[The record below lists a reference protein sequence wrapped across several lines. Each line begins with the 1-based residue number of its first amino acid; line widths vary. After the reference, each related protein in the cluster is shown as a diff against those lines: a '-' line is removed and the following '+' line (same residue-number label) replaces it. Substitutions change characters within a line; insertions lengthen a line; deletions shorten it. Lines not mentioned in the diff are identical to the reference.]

1 MVPKGIAPT
10 GSPMS
15 DPTKLETE
23 RADPRYENLDAWP
36 TANAVTAMLEAQMAA
51 AAAVHPATS
60 AIAAAI
66 DAAAARLG
74 QIGRLV
80 YVGAGTSGR
89 IAVQD
94 GAELQPTFNWP
105 IDRVVFAIFGGSEAL
120 LRSIEG
126 AEDNT
131 AAAEFLM
138 AETHLTRQDVVIG
151 VAASGTTPYTIAA
164 IKAARAAGALTIAIA
179 NNPGAPLLAAAEHP
193 ILAATGPEV
202 VAGSTRMKAGTA
214 QKIVLN
220 LLSTG
225 IMIRL
230 GRVYRGRMVDMAAR
244 NAKLTTRAKH
254 MVMDLAGCDAAQARA
269 ALAACNGHLK
279 PAILVARGMT
289 PRAAE
294 EALTKA
300 SGHLREIIEK

>member
-1 MVPKGIAPT
+1 
-10 GSPMS
+10 MS
-15 DPTKLETE
+15 DPAKLETE

-36 TANAVTAMLEAQMAA
+36 TADAVAAMLEAQMAA
-51 AAAVHPATS
+51 AAAVRPATS
-60 AIAAAI
+60 AIARAI
-66 DAAAARLG
+66 DAAAPRLG
-74 QIGRLV
+74 KSGRLI

-105 IDRVVFAIFGGSEAL
+105 HDRVVFAIAGGSEAL

-131 AAAEFLM
+131 AAAELQM
-138 AETHLTRQDVVIG
+138 AGAHLTRQDVVIG

-164 IKAARAAGALTIAIA
+164 IKAARAAGTLTIAVA
-179 NNPGAPLLAAAEHP
+179 NNPGVPLLAVAEHS

-230 GRVYRGRMVDMAAR
+230 GRVYKARMVDMAAR
-244 NAKLTTRAKH
+244 NAKLEVRATR
-254 MVMDLAGCDAAQARA
+254 MVMDLAGCDEVKARA
-269 ALAACNGHLK
+269 ALAACNGALK
-279 PAILVARGMT
+279 PAILVALGMT
-289 PRAAE
+289 PDTAQK
-294 EALTKA
+294 ALIQSA
-300 SGHLREIIEK
+300 GQLREVLQR

>member
-1 MVPKGIAPT
+1 
-10 GSPMS
+10 MS

-36 TANAVTAMLEAQMAA
+36 TADAVAAMLEAQMAA
-51 AAAVHPATS
+51 AAAVRPAAS

-66 DAAAARLG
+66 DAAASRLAET
-74 QIGRLV
+74 GRLV

-105 IDRVVFAIFGGSEAL
+105 RDRVVFAIAGGSEAL
-120 LRSIEG
+120 LRSVEG
-126 AEDNT
+126 AEDNV
-131 AAAEFLM
+131 AAAAQHM
-138 AETHLTRQDVVIG
+138 IDAKLTAHDVVIG
-151 VAASGTTPYTIAA
+151 VAASGTTPFTIAA
-164 IKAARAAGALTIAIA
+164 IKSARAAGALTIAIA
-179 NNPGAPLLAAAEHP
+179 NNPGAPLLDAADHP

-244 NAKLTTRAKH
+244 NAKLDTRATR
-254 MVMDLAGCDAAQARA
+254 MVMDLASCDEAKARA
-269 ALAACNGHLK
+269 ALAACHGALK
-279 PAILVARGMT
+279 PAILVALGMT
-289 PRAAE
+289 PDAAQQ
-294 EALTKA
+294 ALAHSGGHMRGLADNGPQTK
-300 SGHLREIIEK
+300 

>member
-1 MVPKGIAPT
+1 MPAPT
-10 GSPMS
+10 H
-15 DPTKLETE
+15 LETE
-23 RADPRYENLDAWP
+23 TVSPRYEDIDRWP
-36 TANAVTAMLEAQMAA
+36 TADTVAAMLEAQF
-51 AAAVHPATS
+51 AAVAAIQPAVS

-66 DAAAARLG
+66 DAAASRLG
-74 QIGRLV
+74 ASGRLV

-105 IDRVVFAIFGGSEAL
+105 SERVVFAIAGGPEAL

-131 AAAEFLM
+131 AAAELHM
-138 AETHLTRQDVVIG
+138 AEAHLTRQDVVIG
-151 VAASGTTPYTIAA
+151 VAASGTTPFTIAA
-164 IKAARAAGALTIAIA
+164 LRAARAADALTIAIA
-179 NNPGAPLLAAAEHP
+179 NNPATPLLAAAEHA
-193 ILAATGPEV
+193 ILAATGCEV

-220 LLSTG
+220 MLSTG

-244 NAKLTTRAKH
+244 NAKLDARAER
-254 MVMDLAGCDAAQARA
+254 MVMDLAGCDAAHAKA
-269 ALAACNGHLK
+269 ALAASNGQLK

-289 PRAAE
+289 PAAAAL
-294 EALTKA
+294 ALTRTN
-300 SGHLREIIEK
+300 GHLRGIIET

>member
-1 MVPKGIAPT
+1 
-10 GSPMS
+10 MS

-23 RADPRYENLDAWP
+23 RADARYENLDAWP
-36 TANAVTAMLEAQMAA
+36 TADAVAAMLEAQMAA
-51 AAAVHPATS
+51 VAAVRPATA

-74 QIGRLV
+74 QSGRLV

-105 IDRVVFAIFGGSEAL
+105 HDRVVFAIAGGAAAL
-120 LRSIEG
+120 LRSVEG

-131 AAAEFLM
+131 ATAELHM
-138 AETHLTRQDVVIG
+138 AEAHLTRQDVVIG
-151 VAASGTTPYTIAA
+151 VAASGTTPFTIAA

-179 NNPGAPLLAAAEHP
+179 NNPAAPLLAAAEHA
-193 ILAATGPEV
+193 ILAATGPEI

-244 NAKLTTRAKH
+244 NAKLDTRATR
-254 MVMDLAGCDAAQARA
+254 MVMDLAGCDEATARA
-269 ALAACNGHLK
+269 ALATCHGVLK
-279 PAILVARGMT
+279 PAILIASGMT
-289 PRAAE
+289 PDAAQS
-294 EALTKA
+294 ALAKSA
-300 SGHLREIIEK
+300 GQLREVLDK

>member
-1 MVPKGIAPT
+1 MPAPT
-10 GSPMS
+10 Q
-15 DPTKLETE
+15 LETE
-23 RADPRYENLDAWP
+23 TVSPRYEDLDAWP
-36 TANAVTAMLEAQMAA
+36 TADAVAAMLEAQMAA
-51 AAAVHPATS
+51 VAAVRPATP
-60 AIAAAI
+60 AIATAI

-74 QIGRLV
+74 TSGRLV

-105 IDRVVFAIFGGSEAL
+105 TDRVVFAIAGGMDAL
-120 LRSIEG
+120 VRSIEG

-131 AAAEFLM
+131 IAAEQHM
-138 AETHLTRQDVVIG
+138 AGARLTAHDVVIG
-151 VAASGTTPYTIAA
+151 LAASGTTPFTIAA
-164 IKAARAAGALTIAIA
+164 IKAARAAGALTIAVA
-179 NNPGAPLLAAAEHP
+179 NNPSAPLLATAEHA
-193 ILAATGPEV
+193 ILAATGAEV

-225 IMIRL
+225 IMIGL

-244 NAKLTTRAKH
+244 NAKLDLRAER
-254 MVMDLAGCDAAQARA
+254 MVMDLAGCDAARAKA
-269 ALAACNGHLK
+269 ALAACSGNLK

-289 PRAAE
+289 PAAAKQ
-294 EALTKA
+294 ALTKA
-300 SGHLREIIEK
+300 NGRLRDIITK